1 MKKYYEILGLNEGA
15 SKQDIKKAFNKLSK
29 KYDPKKNDDQDF
41 FVEETMKL
49 KEAYDKLMNSSILST
64 NKMLVKSNKNEDKLT
79 NNTNNVKPN
88 LNPNKKSF
96 FSKENIIL
104 VLLIILLVHS
114 FYLQALVISNS
125 DEISEA
131 TNYARRSA
139 SYAQD
144 AASYAQDAS
153 SYAQDAASYADDAA
167 SYSQQARNNSFAY
180 NCSYCPQ

>member
-88 LNPNKKSF
+88 LNPKKKSF

-104 VLLIILLVHS
+104 VLLIVLLGHG

-125 DEISEA
+125 DKISEA
-131 TNYARRSA
+131 TNYAQRSA

-144 AASYAQDAS
+144 AASYADE
-153 SYAQDAASYADDAA
+153 AAM
-167 SYSQQARNNSFAY
+167 YSEQARNYSFSY
-180 NCSYCPQ
+180 NCNYCPQ